1 MPQTRRPTE
10 HTRRSPPTATG
21 ETTLNTPEDP
31 PTKTADAAASPPRRR
46 RSGGWQAAKSASR
59 RVLILDAALECFVTL
74 GYARTTSERIAE
86 RAGVSRGA
94 MVHHFPTKQG
104 LVQAAIEHLCA
115 KRIESFRAGIS
126 AIGDA
131 RDRAERGLD
140 AYWAHLNGPQFAAFQ
155 ELVVAARTNPELDE
169 VLRPATARF
178 EREWYRAACEIFPEW
193 QKDRRLFDLAMDLTQ
208 FLLEGM
214 ALNPLTEQSEA
225 RVERVLRYHKD
236 RLREILLSADTR
248 NDGLSAVERFRQR
261 GDTR

>member
-1 MPQTRRPTE
+1 M
-10 HTRRSPPTATG
+10 ATLTG
-21 ETTLNTPEDP
+21 STTLDTPEDTP
-31 PTKTADAAASPPRRR
+31 DDRPAGSDAAPPGGTRRR

-59 RVLILDAALECFVTL
+59 RQAILDAALDCFVTL

-104 LVQAAIEHLCA
+104 LIQAAIEYLCA
-115 KRIESFRAGIS
+115 RRIESFRAGIS
-126 AIGDA
+126 TIGDA

-140 AYWAHLNGPQFAAFQ
+140 AYWAHLNSPQFAAFQ

-178 EREWYRAACEIFPEW
+178 EQEWYRTACEIFPEW
-193 QKDRRLFDLAMDLTQ
+193 KKDRRLFDLAMDLTQ

-214 ALNPLTEQSEA
+214 ALNPLTDQAEA
-225 RVERVLRYHKD
+225 RVQRVLRYHKD
-236 RLREILLSADTR
+236 RLREILLSAD
-248 NDGLSAVERFRQR
+248 DGRDALSAVERFRR
-261 GDTR
+261 RSESG